1 MTAIA
6 IVSLVNDENINVSE
20 LNFSGNSGAIYT
32 NVDPEISAGLY
43 ATYATTEDEN
53 VYNISSPLNRTEYT
67 FEDSGIAYINYLGY
81 IQGLKEGTTLLT

>member
-32 NVDPEISAGLY
+32 NVDPEISAGF
-43 ATYATTEDEN
+43 YATTEDEN

>member
-6 IVSLVNDENINVSE
+6 IVSLVDENINV
-20 LNFSGNSGAIYT
+20 SGNSGAIYT
-32 NVDPEISAGLY
+32 NVDSEILAGF
-43 ATYATTEDEN
+43 YATTEDEN